1 VIGAQARAN
10 EASMMGRIAALRLEQ
25 NDEWLRQRRS
35 VPRRRLTA
43 VAEARLQRCSI
54 AISSEPRRRE

>member
-35 VPRRRLTA
+35 VPRRRLAA
-43 VAEARLQRCSI
+43 VAEARLQR
-54 AISSEPRRRE
+54 